1 MGYQED
7 DFYIRKVL
15 DGDVRAFANLVDKH
29 KDMVYTIALKLTR
42 NHEDAEEIAQDTFVK
57 IYRSLG
63 DFRKMSRFSTWLYRI
78 TYNTAISFLRS
89 RKPEPAPITEDMV
102 ETATVDEIGQKVSE
116 MEIEEQRRIMQ
127 LALSLLPEEDNL
139 LVTLYY
145 LDDRPVAEISEIMG
159 LTQTNV
165 KVRLHR
171 NRKRLYA
178 LLNKYYQ

>member
-1 MGYQED
+1 
-7 DFYIRKVL
+7 
-15 DGDVRAFANLVDKH
+15 
-29 KDMVYTIALKLTR
+29 
-42 NHEDAEEIAQDTFVK
+42 
-57 IYRSLG
+57 
-63 DFRKMSRFSTWLYRI
+63 
-78 TYNTAISFLRS
+78 
-89 RKPEPAPITEDMV
+89 
-102 ETATVDEIGQKVSE
+102 
-116 MEIEEQRRIMQ
+116 MQ